1 MSPVKNRN
9 LVRSAASVVAVGF
22 VGLAVFDIALAMGA
36 PFGRAAWGGT
46 QTELP
51 TGLRLASAFAAVFY
65 LVATLIV
72 LRCAGHAIRWISP
85 RLARTGTWS
94 LAVLLP
100 LSAVGNFAS
109 QSPWERY
116 VMGPLALVL
125 GGLCF
130 IVARGARVS
139 DTTKD
144 RLTDVSAA

>member
-1 MSPVKNRN
+1 VRNRD
-9 LVRSAASVVAVGF
+9 LVRPAASVVAVGF
-22 VGLAVFDIALAMGA
+22 VGLAAFEFALAMGA

-46 QTELP
+46 QAELP
-51 TGLRLASAFAAVFY
+51 TGLRLASVFAVVFY
-65 LVATLIV
+65 LMATLIV
-72 LRCAGHAIRWISP
+72 LRCAGYVIRWISP
-85 RLARTGTWS
+85 RLARSGTWV

-139 DTTKD
+139 VATKE
-144 RLTDVSAA
+144 LTDVSAA